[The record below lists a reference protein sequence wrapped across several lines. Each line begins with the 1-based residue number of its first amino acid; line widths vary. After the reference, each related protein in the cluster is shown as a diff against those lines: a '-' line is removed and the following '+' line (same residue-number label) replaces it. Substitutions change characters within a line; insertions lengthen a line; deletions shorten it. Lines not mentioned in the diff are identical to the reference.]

1 MLTCAPMFKVW
12 ESEHAFGRFLFLS
25 RFRHW
30 RRPSSTVAGN
40 NASKLATAASI
51 RAVPNAQGALY
62 RAPCVTLKIVTAP
75 ARIISHTR
83 ISLVVVIRGAFFTD
97 SRF

>member
-40 NASKLATAASI
+40 NASKLATAGRQSGLSLTR
-51 RAVPNAQGALY
+51 RARFIALH
-62 RAPCVTLKIVTAP
+62 AL
-75 ARIISHTR
+75 H
-83 ISLVVVIRGAFFTD
+83 
-97 SRF
+97 